1 MPPPPPALPAGRL
14 VSLDAF
20 RGLIMLTLLFGGVFQ
35 SLKDYNSVST
45 LGGKVVWDWRWL
57 PEQNGHVAW
66 EGCVYWD
73 LIQPSFM
80 FIVGVAMP
88 ISMANRYAAH
98 TPRLLQFLR
107 VLSRAA
113 KLILLGVILDNFGA
127 KEWNFG
133 FIRVL
138 QQIAIGY
145 VLAFFVVG
153 RGFLVQGI
161 AAAVILIGYNIF
173 WMYNGHNGPGG
184 PWAKE
189 GINIGT
195 FVDDKVLSVW
205 DRILLSWREGSL
217 SAGINTHIPGRN
229 YSGNYV
235 MLNAIPAT
243 ATMIFGVMAGTLL
256 QSKRPPQRIALILL
270 IAGVIGVALGALL
283 GIWFPLIKKIWTPSF
298 AIYSSGLVAIL
309 LAVFYWLIDVVKWK
323 GWAFPLVVVGMNSIA
338 AYCMGGLFGGWFRS
352 LTGTWISPLE
362 LELGKVWFPVFQR
375 CLFAICAWCVL
386 YWLYRRRI
394 FFRL

>member
-1 MPPPPPALPAGRL
+1 MPKPTSALPAGRL

-20 RGLIMLTLLFGGVFQ
+20 RGLIMLTLLFGSVFK
-35 SLKDYNSVST
+35 SLEKHPS
-45 LGGKVVWDWRWL
+45 LHWL
-57 PEQNGHVAW
+57 YVQNEHVAW

-88 ISMANRYAAH
+88 IASANRYAAQ
-98 TPRLLQFLR
+98 TPWVLQFLR
-107 VLSRAA
+107 VLLRAA

-127 KEWNFG
+127 KDWNFG

-145 VLAFFVVG
+145 VFAFLVVG
-153 RGFLVQGI
+153 RGLLAQGI

-173 WMYNGHNGPGG
+173 WMYNGYNGPGG

-189 GINIGT
+189 GINLGT
-195 FVDDKVLSVW
+195 FVDENVLSVW
-205 DRILLSWREGSL
+205 DRILLAWREGNITT
-217 SAGINTHIPGRN
+217 AINTHIPGRN
-229 YSGNYV
+229 YTGNYV

-256 QSKRPPQRIALILL
+256 QSKRPPQVIALILF
-270 IAGVIGVALGALL
+270 IAGVVGIALGALL
-283 GIWFPLIKKIWTPSF
+283 SIWFPLIKKIWTPSF
-298 AIYSSGLVAIL
+298 AIYSGGIVTVM
-309 LAVFYWLIDVVKWK
+309 LAAFYWLIDVVNWK
-323 GWAFPLVVVGMNSIA
+323 RWAFPLVVVGMNSIA
-338 AYCMGGLFGGWFRS
+338 AYVIGGVFGGWFRS
-352 LTGTWISPLE
+352 LTGTWISPLDNY
-362 LELGKVWFPVFQR
+362 LGPVWFPVFQKA
-375 CLFAICAWCVL
+375 LFATCAWLVL

-394 FFRL
+394 FFKL

>member
-1 MPPPPPALPAGRL
+1 MPQAPPLPAGRL

-35 SLKDYNSVST
+35 SLKNHP
-45 LGGKVVWDWRWL
+45 RWNWL
-57 PEQNGHVAW
+57 YEQNEHVLW

-73 LIQPSFM
+73 LIQPAFM

-88 ISMANRYAAH
+88 IAAANRTKIGQAWI
-98 TPRLLQFLR
+98 LQFLR
-107 VLSRAA
+107 VLLRAA

-127 KEWNFG
+127 KDWNFG

-153 RGFLVQGI
+153 RGFLVQGL

-173 WMYNGHNGPGG
+173 WMYNDHNGADG
-184 PWAKE
+184 PWAKN

-195 FVDDKVLSVW
+195 FVDQYVLSVW
-205 DRILLSWREGSL
+205 DRILLAYAEGSI

-229 YSGNYV
+229 YSGYYV
-235 MLNAIPAT
+235 GLNAIPAT

-256 QSKRPPQRIALILL
+256 QSRRTPQRIALTLF
-270 IAGVIGVALGALL
+270 IAGLVGVALGALL
-283 GIWFPLIKKIWTPSF
+283 SIWFPLIKRIWTPSF
-298 AIYSSGLVAIL
+298 AIYSSGCVAIL
-309 LAVFYWLIDVVKWK
+309 LAAFYWLIDGVNCKR
-323 GWAFPLVVVGMNSIA
+323 WAFPLVVVGMNSIA
-338 AYCMGGLFGGWFRS
+338 AYVMGGLFGGWFRS
-352 LTGTWISPLE
+352 LTATWISPLNDRFGE
-362 LELGKVWFPVFQR
+362 VWSPVFQR
-375 CLFAICAWCVL
+375 ALFAACAWCVL